1 MKRREYF
8 SKIPSTKIGMTS
20 FSPTKLYYLISFA
33 CNERCTKCHHW
44 AIRPAFKPLDSS
56 LVARAIM
63 SLPELSEFCIVGGEP
78 LLFRDRI
85 VSLLNAIKGHPCRTV
100 LITNGVL
107 LDAGFVDQIAG
118 RNIHVVVSIDTV
130 DRKQWQFVRGRDTMD
145 TVLGNLR
152 YARSVLRQDQLSI
165 QSVLAQE
172 TKNYVPDVAR
182 LAGQLGVHHSIQ
194 DYMAEGFGGEWT
206 AMSVRERRV
215 PETEICH
222 AAGRNLSILPNGDV
236 YTCFQQSWMPGCQK
250 PLGNLARAEIAE
262 MISSDYATS
271 VQATMRRCN
280 LPCKVLKC
288 NQRN

>member
-1 MKRREYF
+1 MK
-8 SKIPSTKIGMTS
+8 S
-20 FSPTKLYYLISFA
+20 FSPTNLYYLISFA

-44 AIRPAFKPLDSS
+44 AIRPAFTPLDAS
-56 LVARAIM
+56 LVAHTIN
-63 SLPELSEFCIVGGEP
+63 SLPDLTEFCIVGGEP

-85 VSLLNAIKGHPCRTV
+85 ISLLTAIKNHPCRTV

-107 LDAGFVDQIAG
+107 MDAAFIDRIA
-118 RNIHVVVSIDTV
+118 RLKIHIVVSIDTV
-130 DRKQWQFVRGRDTMD
+130 DRKHWQFVRGRDTMD
-145 TVLGNLR
+145 TVLVNLR

-172 TKNYVPDVAR
+172 TKNYLADVRA
-182 LAGQLGVHHSIQ
+182 LADELGVYHSIQ

-206 AMSVRERRV
+206 AMPAQEKQV
-215 PETEICH
+215 PENAICH

-236 YTCFQQSWMPGCQK
+236 FTCFQQSWMPGRQK
-250 PLGNLARAEIAE
+250 PLGNLARDQISE
-262 MISSDYATS
+262 MISSDYATG
-271 VQATMRRCN
+271 VQAAMRQCN

>member
-1 MKRREYF
+1 
-8 SKIPSTKIGMTS
+8 MTS

-44 AIRPAFKPLDSS
+44 AIRPAFTPLDSG
-56 LVARAIM
+56 LVARAIN
-63 SLPELSEFCIVGGEP
+63 SLPELVEFCIVGGEP

-85 VSLLNAIKGHPCRTV
+85 VSHLNAIKDHPCRTV

-107 LDAGFVDQIAG
+107 LDAEFIDQIASLKV
-118 RNIHVVVSIDTV
+118 HVVVSIDTI

-172 TKNYVPDVAR
+172 TKDYLADVVR
-182 LAGQLGVHHSIQ
+182 LADELGVYHSIQ

-206 AMSVRERRV
+206 AMPAQEKRV
-215 PETEICH
+215 PETEVCH

-236 YTCFQQSWMPGCQK
+236 FTCFQQSWMPGCQT
-250 PLGNLARAEIAE
+250 PLGNLARAPIAE
-262 MISSDYATS
+262 ILSSDYAAH
-271 VQATMRRCN
+271 VQTTMGRCN

>member
-1 MKRREYF
+1 MV
-8 SKIPSTKIGMTS
+8 
-20 FSPTKLYYLISFA
+20 A
-33 CNERCTKCHHW
+33 D
-44 AIRPAFKPLDSS
+44 AI
-56 LVARAIM
+56 I
-63 SLPELSEFCIVGGEP
+63 SLPDLSEFCIVGGEP

-85 VSLLNAIKGHPCRTV
+85 ISLLTAIKNHPCRTV
-100 LITNGVL
+100 LITNGVMM
-107 LDAGFVDQIAG
+107 DADFIDQIAKLK
-118 RNIHVVVSIDTV
+118 IHIVVSIDTI
-130 DRKQWQFVRGRDTMD
+130 DRKHWQFVRGRDTMD

-172 TKNYVPDVAR
+172 TKNHLADVRA
-182 LAGQLGVHHSIQ
+182 LADELGVYHSIQ

-206 AMSVRERRV
+206 AMPAQEKRV
-215 PETEICH
+215 PENAICH

-236 YTCFQQSWMPGCQK
+236 FTCFQQSWMPGCQK
-250 PLGNLARAEIAE
+250 PLGNLTRDQIAE

-271 VQATMRRCN
+271 VQAAMRQCN

>member
-1 MKRREYF
+1 
-8 SKIPSTKIGMTS
+8 
-20 FSPTKLYYLISFA
+20 LVD
-33 CNERCTKCHHW
+33 H
-44 AIRPAFKPLDSS
+44 AIN
-56 LVARAIM
+56 
-63 SLPELSEFCIVGGEP
+63 SLPDLTEFCIVGGEP

-85 VSLLNAIKGHPCRTV
+85 ISLLTAIKNHPCRTV

-107 LDAGFVDQIAG
+107 MDAAFIDRIA
-118 RNIHVVVSIDTV
+118 RLKIHIVVSIDTI

-152 YARSVLRQDQLSI
+152 YARSVLRPDQLSI

-172 TKNYVPDVAR
+172 TKNHLVDVRA
-182 LAGQLGVHHSIQ
+182 LADELGVYHSIQ

-206 AMSVRERRV
+206 AMPAQEKRV
-215 PETEICH
+215 PENAICH

-236 YTCFQQSWMPGCQK
+236 FTCFQQSWMPGCQK
-250 PLGNLARAEIAE
+250 PLGNLTRDQIAE

-271 VQATMRRCN
+271 VQAAMRQCN

>member
-1 MKRREYF
+1 MK
-8 SKIPSTKIGMTS
+8 S
-20 FSPTKLYYLISFA
+20 FSPTNLYYLISFA

-44 AIRPAFKPLDSS
+44 AIRPAFTPLDSS
-56 LVARAIM
+56 LVAHAIN
-63 SLPELSEFCIVGGEP
+63 SLPDLTEFCIVGGEP

-85 VSLLNAIKGHPCRTV
+85 ISLLTAIKNHPCRTV

-107 LDAGFVDQIAG
+107 MDAAFIDRIS
-118 RNIHVVVSIDTV
+118 RLKIHIVVSIDTV
-130 DRKQWQFVRGRDTMD
+130 DRKHWQFVRGRDTMD

-152 YARSVLRQDQLSI
+152 YARNVLRPDQLSI

-172 TKNYVPDVAR
+172 TKKYLADVRA
-182 LAGQLGVHHSIQ
+182 LADELGVYHSIQ

-206 AMSVRERRV
+206 AMPAHEKRV
-215 PETEICH
+215 PENEICH

-236 YTCFQQSWMPGCQK
+236 FTCFQQSWMPGCQK
-250 PLGNLARAEIAE
+250 PLGNLTRDQIAG
-262 MISSDYATS
+262 MISNEYATG
-271 VQATMRRCN
+271 VQAAMRQCN

>member
-1 MKRREYF
+1 
-8 SKIPSTKIGMTS
+8 MTS
-20 FSPTKLYYLISFA
+20 FSPKNLYYLISFA

-44 AIRPAFKPLDSS
+44 AIRPAFKPLDSG
-56 LVARAIM
+56 LIADAVN
-63 SLPELSEFCIVGGEP
+63 SLPDLTEFCIVGGEP

-85 VSLLNAIKGHPCRTV
+85 ISLLIAIKNHPCRTV

-107 LDAGFVDQIAG
+107 MDANFIDQIAG
-118 RNIHVVVSIDTV
+118 LKIHIVVSIDTI

-145 TVLGNLR
+145 IVIGNLR
-152 YARSVLRQDQLSI
+152 HARSVLRPDQLSI

-172 TKNYVPDVAR
+172 TKKYLADVRA
-182 LAGQLGVHHSIQ
+182 LADELGVYHSIQ

-206 AMSVRERRV
+206 VMPAQEKRA
-215 PETEICH
+215 PENEICH

-236 YTCFQQSWMPGCQK
+236 FTCFQQSWIPGCQK
-250 PLGNLARAEIAE
+250 PLGNLARNQIAG
-262 MISSDYATS
+262 MISSDYATG
-271 VQATMRRCN
+271 VQAAMRQCN

>member
-1 MKRREYF
+1 MK
-8 SKIPSTKIGMTS
+8 S
-20 FSPTKLYYLISFA
+20 FSPTNLYYLISFA

-44 AIRPAFKPLDSS
+44 AIRPAFTPLDSS
-56 LVARAIM
+56 LVAHAIN
-63 SLPELSEFCIVGGEP
+63 SLPDLTEFCIVGGEP

-85 VSLLNAIKGHPCRTV
+85 ISLLTAIKNHPCRTV

-107 LDAGFVDQIAG
+107 MDAAFIDQIA
-118 RNIHVVVSIDTV
+118 RLKIHIVVSIDTV
-130 DRKQWQFVRGRDTMD
+130 DRKHWQFVRGRDTMD

-152 YARSVLRQDQLSI
+152 YARSVLRPDQLSI

-172 TKNYVPDVAR
+172 TKSHLADVR
-182 LAGQLGVHHSIQ
+182 VLADELGVYHSIQ

-206 AMSVRERRV
+206 AMPAQEKRV
-215 PETEICH
+215 PENAICH

-236 YTCFQQSWMPGCQK
+236 FTCFQQSWMPGCQK
-250 PLGNLARAEIAE
+250 PLGNLTRDQIAG
-262 MISSDYATS
+262 MISSDYATG
-271 VQATMRRCN
+271 VQAAMRQCN

>member
-1 MKRREYF
+1 MK
-8 SKIPSTKIGMTS
+8 S
-20 FSPTKLYYLISFA
+20 FSPTNLYYLISFA

-44 AIRPAFKPLDSS
+44 AIRPAFTPLDSW
-56 LVARAIM
+56 LVAHAINA
-63 SLPELSEFCIVGGEP
+63 LPDLTEFCIVGGEP

-85 VSLLNAIKGHPCRTV
+85 ISLLTAIKNHPCRTV

-107 LDAGFVDQIAG
+107 MDAAFINRIA
-118 RNIHVVVSIDTV
+118 RLKIHIVVSIDTV

-145 TVLGNLR
+145 IVLGNLR
-152 YARSVLRQDQLSI
+152 YARSVLRPDQLSI

-172 TKNYVPDVAR
+172 TKKYLADVRA
-182 LAGQLGVHHSIQ
+182 LADELGVYHSIQ

-206 AMSVRERRV
+206 AMPAQEKRV
-215 PETEICH
+215 PENEICH

-236 YTCFQQSWMPGCQK
+236 FTCFQQSWIPGCQK
-250 PLGNLARAEIAE
+250 ALGNLARDQISEI
-262 MISSDYATS
+262 ISSDYAAG
-271 VQATMRRCN
+271 VQAAMRQCN

>member
-1 MKRREYF
+1 
-8 SKIPSTKIGMTS
+8 MTS
-20 FSPTKLYYLISFA
+20 FSPTNLFYLISFA

-44 AIRPAFKPLDSS
+44 AIRPAFKPLDSG
-56 LVARAIM
+56 LVADAIN
-63 SLPELSEFCIVGGEP
+63 SLPDLTEFCIVGGEP

-85 VSLLNAIKGHPCRTV
+85 ISLLNAIKDHPCRTV

-107 LDAGFVDQIAG
+107 MDADFIDQIAWLK
-118 RNIHVVVSIDTV
+118 IHIVVSIDTV

-172 TKNYVPDVAR
+172 TKKYLADVR
-182 LAGQLGVHHSIQ
+182 VLADELGVYHSIQ
-194 DYMAEGFGGEWT
+194 DYMAEGFGGEWA
-206 AMSVRERRV
+206 AMPAQEKQV
-215 PETEICH
+215 PENAICH

-236 YTCFQQSWMPGCQK
+236 FTCFQQSWMPGCQK
-250 PLGNLARAEIAE
+250 PLGNLTRDQIAG
-262 MISSDYATS
+262 MISSDYAIG
-271 VQATMRRCN
+271 VQAAMRQCN